1 VVVPHESTIRRVL
14 QDLDPGAVEAAMRTW
29 ALAQLADQSA
39 PDGPATTAAPGFSRW
54 TARPCAVP
62 TSPAPTSTTYS
73 SSDAVTSGYR
83 QPHLVS
89 VLDQGSGV
97 VLGQV
102 EVKGSEVAAFTTLL
116 DELDLTDVLV
126 TATRVCRAATSTTC
140 PPTGSAP

>member
-1 VVVPHESTIRRVL
+1 VSRYDSSAGFLALDGKTVRGAHIPST
-14 QDLDPGAVEAAMRTW
+14 
-29 ALAQLADQSA
+29 
-39 PDGPATTAAPGFSRW
+39 
-54 TARPCAVP
+54 
-62 TSPAPTSTTYS
+62 TSTTDS

-140 PPTGSAP
+140 PPTGSAS

>member
-1 VVVPHESTIRRVL
+1 
-14 QDLDPGAVEAAMRTW
+14 M
-29 ALAQLADQSA
+29 
-39 PDGPATTAAPGFSRW
+39 
-54 TARPCAVP
+54 
-62 TSPAPTSTTYS
+62 
-73 SSDAVTSGYR
+73 TSGYR

-102 EVKGSEVAAFTTLL
+102 EVEAKGSEVAAFTTLL

-140 PPTGSAP
+140 PPTGSAS